1 MKSASTTESYT
12 LHYKDRVGSIW
23 FCYLIIWSNKCLL
36 CFLSFVFS
44 SSHGFSP
51 GIGPAFSAL
60 QSYVTYPGTS
70 VLCLFSQKWED
81 GFIVKSFGSWFQAE
95 TDSHNEGK
103 YRLHYISLLVRAM
116 SLLKLY
122 GIAGSIHLES
132 LKLCET
138 LSVLYV
144 AEPMIPI
151 RLPVTY

>member
-1 MKSASTTESYT
+1 MPVQPKM
-12 LHYKDRVGSIW
+12 RRW
-23 FCYLIIWSNKCLL
+23 FL
-36 CFLSFVFS
+36 
-44 SSHGFSP
+44 
-51 GIGPAFSAL
+51 
-60 QSYVTYPGTS
+60 
-70 VLCLFSQKWED
+70 
-81 GFIVKSFGSWFQAE
+81 VKSFGSWFQAE

-103 YRLHYISLLVRAM
+103 YGLHYISLLVRAM

-138 LSVLYV
+138 LSVLYT